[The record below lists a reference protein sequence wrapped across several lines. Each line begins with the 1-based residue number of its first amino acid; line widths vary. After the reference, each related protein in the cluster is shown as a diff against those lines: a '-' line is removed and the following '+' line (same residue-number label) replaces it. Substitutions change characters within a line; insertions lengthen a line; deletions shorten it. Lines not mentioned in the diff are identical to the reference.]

1 MVSVH
6 AWQRKGAGLC
16 SRPAVRRGV
25 LASAPDA
32 TPGFG
37 FPREA
42 RLTRAVEYARVFR
55 QGRRTHTRYF
65 PLIVNPGGSTR
76 PRLGMA
82 VGRRCSPLAV
92 VRNRI
97 KRAIRDEFRHTAM
110 PPLDIV
116 VVAKQGS
123 GRADPHLLRADLKS
137 LLDGL
142 KA

>member
-6 AWQRKGAGLC
+6 AWPPKGADLC
-16 SRPAVRRGV
+16 SSPAARRGV
-25 LASAPDA
+25 LASAPEA
-32 TPGFG
+32 TAGFG

-42 RLTRAVEYARVFR
+42 RLTRPVDYTRVFR
-55 QGRRTHTRYF
+55 QGRRAHARYF
-65 PLIVNPGGSTR
+65 TLIVTPGGSQH

-92 VRNRI
+92 NRNRI
-97 KRAIRDEFRHTAM
+97 KRMIRDEFRHTTM

-123 GRADPHLLRADLKS
+123 GRVNSHVLRSDLKS